1 MIYYNQRGL
10 LALMLEETIAAKAKA
25 NKVASGKIHGIGQE
39 VEPMLAEP
47 ITPINTRE
55 ELAKI
60 SGVSHG
66 TIHKQKTRRSG
77 YLHLTRGGIRLFG
90 HERAAYLQFL
100 DLLEV

>member
-10 LALMLEETIAAKAKA
+10 LALTLKDTIAAKAKA
-25 NKVASGKIHGIGQE
+25 NQVVRKGNQTGATSQIS
-39 VEPMLAEP
+39 VEL
-47 ITPINTRE
+47 ITPIDTQK

-60 SGVSHG
+60 AGVSHD